1 MEIQEVIKYA
11 KEEFGQDIIRKE
23 PVVENAD
30 PVYHIRD
37 SKAKL
42 KKFVTDVFNNY
53 IHILT
58 LSNDTDTLGVVK
70 WLYQYRIDTVN
81 GSIVDPNIFVRLVEN
96 SDTDKT
102 PEELLKEAKGL
113 YSNSIIRETTL
124 NVVKNV
130 VQHNGFSTLKEDY
143 IIKPYT
149 KNMLL
154 GTLSMTYELLSSY
167 IVEAVI
173 LELDTLL
180 PRNPV
185 TEEYTLEEIN
195 DLLDQAIERVYNT
208 IEDNWDLNIGGQDKE
223 NITVLFDMRISR
235 YGIAYLQAYFREA
248 PLYDPQTLAVLGYL
262 LSLMIQVGTTMD
274 MLLELVNKVNEN
286 ASKSIQEEKEKLEK
300 VNKELEDEGNSLK
313 NTLAHNL
320 KPFMLQMF
328 QNGLAQNPDAVSL
341 DDIEEMKNIFIQ
353 IRKDIRDAKG
363 LPSDS
368 KIIL

>member
-11 KEEFGQDIIRKE
+11 KEEFGQDIIRKDPE
-23 PVVENAD
+23 VENAD
-30 PVYHIRD
+30 PVYFIKD

-81 GSIVDPNIFVRLVEN
+81 GTIVDPDLFIKCVANSEN
-96 SDTDKT
+96 NET
-102 PEELLKEAKGL
+102 PEELLKQSKEL
-113 YSNSIIRETTL
+113 YSNSILRESTL

-130 VQHNGFSTLKEDY
+130 MQHNGFSTLKEDY

-149 KNMLL
+149 KSMLL
-154 GTLSMTYELLSSY
+154 GTLSLSYELLSCY

-173 LELDTLL
+173 RELDMLL
-180 PRNPV
+180 PKNPV

-195 DLLDQAIERVYNT
+195 ELLDKAIGLVYKE
-208 IEDNWDLNIGGQDKE
+208 IDRYWDLNAKEYSEE
-223 NITVLFDMRISR
+223 NITVHFDGNMSR
-235 YGIAYLQAYFREA
+235 YGIAYLQAYFRESA
-248 PLYDPQTLAVLGYL
+248 LYGHYTAGNFAYL
-262 LSLMIQVGTTMD
+262 LNVMIQVGTTMD
-274 MLLELVNKVNEN
+274 MLLEITNKVNEN
-286 ASKSIQEEKEKLEK
+286 ASKSVKEEKEKLDK
-300 VNKELEDEGNSLK
+300 INQELEDEGNSLK

-353 IRKDIRDAKG
+353 IRKDIREAKG

>member
-11 KEEFGQDIIRKE
+11 KEEFGQDIIRKDPE
-23 PVVENAD
+23 VENAD
-30 PVYHIRD
+30 PVYFIKD

-42 KKFVTDVFNNY
+42 KKFVNDVFNNY

-81 GSIVDPNIFVRLVEN
+81 GTIVDPDLFIRRVTNNAANE
-96 SDTDKT
+96 S
-102 PEELLKEAKGL
+102 PEELLKQSKEL
-113 YSNSIIRETTL
+113 YSNSILRETTM
-124 NVVKNV
+124 NVVKSV
-130 VQHNGFSTLKEDY
+130 MQHNGYSTLKEDY

-149 KNMLL
+149 KNMLM
-154 GTLSMTYELLSSY
+154 GTLSMSYELLSCY

-173 LELDTLL
+173 LELDLLL
-180 PRNPV
+180 PKNPV

-195 DLLDQAIERVYNT
+195 ELLDKAIDRVYD
-208 IEDNWDLNIGGQDKE
+208 ILDKSWDLNAKSYDVK
-223 NITVLFDMRISR
+223 NITVFFDRNMAR
-235 YGIAYLQAYFREA
+235 YGIAYLQSLFREGA
-248 PLYDPQTLAVLGYL
+248 LYDINTINALAYL
-262 LSLMIQVGTTMD
+262 LCVMIQVGTTMD
-274 MLLELVNKVNEN
+274 MLLEITNKVNEN
-286 ASKSIQEEKEKLEK
+286 ASKSVKEEKEKLDK
-300 VNKELEDEGNSLK
+300 INQELEDEGNSLK

-353 IRKDIRDAKG
+353 IRKDIREAKG